1 MVMFHVM
8 LSISAPILE
17 PMYVLLSDFGIGSPW
32 ERALARVRVRYR
44 DIARAEAIP
53 FS

>member
-1 MVMFHVM
+1 MCCYQT
-8 LSISAPILE
+8 LE
-17 PMYVLLSDFGIGSPW
+17 LGLHG